1 MEESFPFKYSLLE
14 YLFTLLG
21 LVCFLADIALD
32 IRTVVKFYQ
41 DGAYVYMTVMIVL
54 LLGSS
59 VLLQVFSWLWYSEFL
74 ETKLET
80 KVEETKLQLE
90 TNVEETKLKTNVEE
104 TKLQLETK
112 VEEFANRNKL
122 IKPLHFLQLGVYL
135 RSVTDLFS
143 IFLE

>member
-21 LVCFLADIALD
+21 LVCFLVDIALD
-32 IRTVVKFYQ
+32 IWTVVSFYQ

-59 VLLQVFSWLWYSEFL
+59 VLLQVFSWLWYSDS
-74 ETKLET
+74 
-80 KVEETKLQLE
+80 LE
-90 TNVEETKLKTNVEE
+90 TN
-104 TKLQLETK
+104 LETK
-112 VEEFANRNKL
+112 VEEFANRHIL

-135 RSVTDLFS
+135 RFVTGFASQIFLNSLVRGKSSLHFS
-143 IFLE
+143 IHLK

>member
-1 MEESFPFKYSLLE
+1 MEESFPFKYSLFE

-21 LVCFLADIALD
+21 LFFFLADIALD
-32 IRTVVKFYQ
+32 IRTVVNFYQ

-80 KVEETKLQLE
+80 NVEETKLE
-90 TNVEETKLKTNVEE
+90 TNVEETR
-104 TKLQLETK
+104 LQLETK

>member
-21 LVCFLADIALD
+21 LFFFLADIALD
-32 IRTVVKFYQ
+32 IRTVVNFYQ

-59 VLLQVFSWLWYSEFL
+59 VLLQVFSWLWYSDFL

-90 TNVEETKLKTNVEE
+90 TKVEETKLE
-104 TKLQLETK
+104 TKLKLETK

-122 IKPLHFLQLGVYL
+122 IKPLHFFQLGVYL

>member
-1 MEESFPFKYSLLE
+1 MEESFPFKYSLFE

-21 LVCFLADIALD
+21 LGFFLVDIALD

-80 KVEETKLQLE
+80 NVEETKLE
-90 TNVEETKLKTNVEE
+90 TNVEETR
-104 TKLQLETK
+104 LQLETK